1 MALKIHRDG
10 GLGLMDDKSQKRIP
24 DDIAWKWHALV
35 ERRRAHFAELHDS
48 GRWKKYYREH
58 KFFAQVRATERMA
71 DAWAKVVGNS
81 PPANP
86 DSTVQPR
93 SGRERS

>member
-1 MALKIHRDG
+1 
-10 GLGLMDDKSQKRIP
+10 MDDKPQTHIP

-48 GRWKKYYREH
+48 GRWQKYYREH
-58 KFFAQVRATERMA
+58 KFFAQLRATERMA
-71 DAWAKVVGNS
+71 DAWAKVVGKN
-81 PPANP
+81 PPATPN
-86 DSTVQPR
+86 STVRPA